1 MISTLSSLVFWLIPT
16 VAAAPPCP
24 FVGIACDTTSNF
36 SIFIVNIAF
45 ILVEI
50 VSGLSVLFVV
60 IGGAHM
66 LMNFGD
72 ESIISKGKKS
82 VFYALGGFALALSS
96 QAIVSFVVVHS
107 MTISAIDPH
116 IEIMKAI
123 VSAMLFIFNGVF
135 ALMMLFY
142 GFKLVLARGQQS
154 ELDSVKKG
162 LTWTVFGA
170 LAINLSYA
178 LVEATVNLGF

>member
-1 MISTLSSLVFWLIPT
+1 MFTIFLSQALMFVPT
-16 VAAAPPCP
+16 VAAQCP
-24 FVGIACDTTSNF
+24 FVGIACDPSSNL
-36 SIFIVNIAF
+36 SIFIVNIGMV
-45 ILVEI
+45 LVEI

-60 IGGAHM
+60 IGGAFM
-66 LMNFGD
+66 MTNFGN
-72 ESIISKGKKS
+72 ETNIEKGKKS
-82 VFYALGGFALALSS
+82 VFYALGGYALALSS
-96 QAIVSFVVVHS
+96 QAIISFVVAQS
-107 MTISAIDPH
+107 MTISPSSPH
-116 IEIMKAI
+116 LEIMRVI
-123 VSAMLFIFNGVF
+123 ISAMLYIFNGVF

-170 LAINLSYA
+170 LTINLAYA

>member
-1 MISTLSSLVFWLIPT
+1 MITTLLSQALRLVPT
-16 VAAAPPCP
+16 VAAQCP
-24 FVGIACDTTSNF
+24 FVGIGCDPSSNL
-36 SIFIVNIAF
+36 SIFIVNIAL

-60 IGGAHM
+60 IGGAFM
-66 LMNFGD
+66 MTNFGN
-72 ESIISKGKKS
+72 ETSIEKGKKS

-96 QAIVSFVVVHS
+96 QAIVSFVVAQS
-107 MTISAIDPH
+107 MAISPTSPH
-116 IEIMKAI
+116 VEIMRVI

-162 LTWTVFGA
+162 LTWTIFGA
-170 LAINLSYA
+170 LTINLAYA

>member
-1 MISTLSSLVFWLIPT
+1 MISTLSSLAFRFIPT
-16 VAAAPPCP
+16 VAAQCP
-24 FVGIACDTTSNF
+24 FVGIACDPTSNL
-36 SIFIVNIAF
+36 SIFIYNIAF

-72 ESIISKGKKS
+72 DSIITKGKKS
-82 VFYALGGFALALSS
+82 IFYALGGFALALSS
-96 QAIVSFVVVHS
+96 QAIVSFVVAHT
-107 MTISAIDPH
+107 MTISPTSPH
-116 IEIMKAI
+116 LEIMRVM

-154 ELDSVKKG
+154 ELDTVKKG

-170 LAINLSYA
+170 LAVNLSYA